1 MGKEEEVF
9 TRLAKKG
16 VSRRDFMKF
25 STLMA
30 TTLGLAPT
38 MVPKIAEAVATKPR
52 PPVIWLHFAECTGC
66 SEAFLRS
73 TYPWADEII
82 LDILSVEYHETIM
95 AAAGHQAEENLHNAM
110 KKYKGK
116 YVCVIEGA
124 IPTKSDGKFGL
135 VGGRTMLEIGKE
147 VTKDALATICIGT
160 CATFGG
166 VQKAAPNPTEAKGI
180 GEALGIKPVNIS
192 GCPPNPINFV
202 ATIVHYLLLGKLPE
216 LDDNGRPLFAYGKLI
231 HDNCP
236 RRAHYEEGNF
246 VKVFGDEGTMNEWCL
261 YEVGCKGPSTYNN
274 CPQLLFNDGTSWP
287 IGAGHPCIGCSEPD
301 FWDEMAPFF
310 VNK

>member
-1 MGKEEEVF
+1 M
-9 TRLAKKG
+9 A
-16 VSRRDFMKF
+16 DFHVR
-25 STLMA
+25 
-30 TTLGLAPT
+30 G
-38 MVPKIAEAVATKPR
+38 
-52 PPVIWLHFAECTGC
+52 
-66 SEAFLRS
+66 
-73 TYPWADEII
+73 
-82 LDILSVEYHETIM
+82 
-95 AAAGHQAEENLHNAM
+95 AG
-110 KKYKGK
+110 
-116 YVCVIEGA
+116 
-124 IPTKSDGKFGL
+124 
-135 VGGRTMLEIGKE
+135 
-147 VTKDALATICIGT
+147 
-160 CATFGG
+160 
-166 VQKAAPNPTEAKGI
+166 KGI

-261 YEVGCKGPSTYNN
+261 YEMGCKGPNTYNN